1 MQCSA
6 QSTGGVREVR
16 SSGYTVRMDTTQP
29 APVVPPPVSG
39 LSGPERHA
47 SKVLIGIAAFLLV
60 GGVVAYQVLA
70 PEAVPVERQVQEGVR
85 IGFSL
90 GTIREERWQRDID
103 LFTERAR
110 ELGAAVVPAYAN
122 DNPDLQLSQAEDL
135 ILQGVDAL
143 VVVAQDGQAAADIV
157 TKAHAAGI
165 PVLAYDRLIA
175 HPELDLFVTFDSRVV
190 GELEAQEIVRR
201 VPKGV
206 YAYIGGSTTD
216 NNAFLHKEGAM
227 RVLKPLID
235 SGDITLAVDSFSPGW
250 RPDEAYKTMQTYL
263 ATGKTVDAVVAA
275 NDGTAGGVVQALE
288 EKDLAGKVPV
298 AGQDADLA
306 ACQRIVAGTQAAT
319 VYKPIHVLAAQ
330 AATDA
335 VALARGTPVATGA
348 TIANGSA
355 ETPARLLTPTLV
367 TSENLEGTVVKD
379 GFHSRD
385 AVFQ

>member
-1 MQCSA
+1 MEP
-6 QSTGGVREVR
+6 TP
-16 SSGYTVRMDTTQP
+16 P
-29 APVVPPPVSG
+29 APSVPSG
-39 LSGPERHA
+39 ESVPGNLERHIP
-47 SKVLIGIAAFLLV
+47 KLLIGISAILLV
-60 GGVVAYQVLA
+60 GGAVAYWLLA
-70 PEAVPVERQVQEGVR
+70 PAPAPVEQSAPPGIR

-90 GTIREERWQRDID
+90 GTLREERWQRDID

-122 DNPDLQLSQAEDL
+122 DDAKLQVSQAENL

-157 TKAHAAGI
+157 AKAHEAGI

-175 HPELDLFVTFDSRVV
+175 HPKLDLFVTYDSRIV
-190 GELEAQEIVRR
+190 GELEAREIVRR
-201 VPKGV
+201 VPKGT

-235 SGDITLAVDSFSPGW
+235 RGDITLAVDAFSPGW
-250 RPDEAYKTMQTYL
+250 RPDEAYKTMKTYL
-263 ATGKTVDAVVAA
+263 AGGKSIDAVVAA

-288 EKDLAGKVPV
+288 EKGLAGKVPV

-306 ACQRIVAGTQAAT
+306 ACQRLVAGTQAAT
-319 VYKPIHVLAAQ
+319 VYKPIRTLAAQ

-335 VALARGTPVATGA
+335 VALAKGNPIVAGA
-348 TIANGSA
+348 TIANGDVL
-355 ETPARLLTPTLV
+355 TPARLLTPVLV
-367 TSENLEGTVVKD
+367 TVENMESTVIKD
-379 GFHSRD
+379 GFHARE
-385 AVFQ
+385 AVYR